1 MRNTENKAP
10 IEREITDLQLIG
22 KVISSL
28 FPRIPVSMYHENE
41 QTPVQIIS
49 ANQEG
54 IVIKGTDRIDK
65 GIRIL
70 TFTNNF
76 SLYHFWFELMPGSNV
91 DIEFLKPMKMVIR
104 DDAKRIESRVVVT
117 KKAESEDKIFINSII
132 SNEELLQNTNKI
144 ASTIQPI
151 WDSRSKSILHK
162 FTTLE
167 LKLDAIDNIRMTIF
181 RSSQRPIF
189 LPKPGSLDP
198 FNTAFFNPVQYKEL
212 LNTSSDPNP
221 IVGAEITIPILFRDK
236 ILLGYIRATHIST
249 LSMEDFQSCSSIAG
263 TLISEI
269 NSHEELINVHEKC
282 EVIDISSSGIGF
294 LVSNSD
300 YHQKLLANGAILF
313 FNIQILG
320 EKIPMKAVVRYASK
334 DDNKTIRIG
343 CEFYDLTLDEKA
355 KMRELSKSLSQTEP
369 SKEK

>member
-1 MRNTENKAP
+1 MRNTENNAP

-41 QTPVQIIS
+41 QTPIQIIS

-65 GIRIL
+65 GVRIL

-76 SLYHFWFELMPGSNV
+76 SLYHFWFELLPGSNA

-104 DDAKRIESRVVVT
+104 DDAKRVESRVVVV
-117 KKAESEDKIFINSII
+117 KKPESEEKIFIHSII
-132 SNEELLQNTNKI
+132 SNEELLQNSRKI
-144 ASTIQPI
+144 KSTIQPL
-151 WDSRSKSILHK
+151 WASRSKSILQK

-167 LKLDAIDNIRMTIF
+167 LKLDALDDLRMTIF

-198 FNTAFFNPVQYKEL
+198 YNTAFFNPVQYREL
-212 LNTSSDPNP
+212 LNTSPDPNP
-221 IVGAEITIPILFRDK
+221 ILGAEITIPIVFREK
-236 ILLGYIRATHIST
+236 ILLGYTRATHTSALT
-249 LSMEDFQSCSSIAG
+249 MEDFQTCSSIAN

-269 NSHEELINVHEKC
+269 NSHEELINVHERC

-294 LVSNSD
+294 LISNSE
-300 YHQKLLANGAILF
+300 YHQKILATSAILF
-313 FNIQILG
+313 FTIQIFG
-320 EKIPMKAVVRYASK
+320 EKIPMKAVVRYSSK
-334 DDNKTIRIG
+334 DESQMIRIG

-355 KMRELSKSLSQTEP
+355 KLRELSKSLSLPES

>member
-1 MRNTENKAP
+1 MRNTENNTP
-10 IEREITDLQLIG
+10 IEREITDLQMIG

-54 IVIKGTDRIDK
+54 IVIKGTDRLDK
-65 GIRIL
+65 GVRIL

-76 SLYHFWFELMPGSNV
+76 SLYHFWFELMPGSNE

-117 KKAESEDKIFINSII
+117 KKPDSEGKIFINSLI
-132 SNEELLQNTNKI
+132 SNEELLQNTTKI

-151 WDSRSKSILHK
+151 WVSRSKSVVHK
-162 FTTLE
+162 FSSLE
-167 LKLDAIDNIRMTIF
+167 LKLDGIDDIRMTIF

-189 LPKPGSLDP
+189 LPKPDSLDP
-198 FNTAFFNPVQYKEL
+198 FNTAFFNPIQYREL
-212 LNTSSDPNP
+212 LNNSNDPNP
-221 IVGAEITIPILFRDK
+221 IVGAEITIPILFREK
-236 ILLGYIRATHIST
+236 ILLGYIKAKHTST
-249 LSMEDFQSCSSIAG
+249 LTMEDFQSCSSIAG

-300 YHQKLLANGAILF
+300 FHQKILATSAILF

-320 EKIPMKAVVRYASK
+320 EKIPMKAVVRYSSK
-334 DDNKTIRIG
+334 DDNQMLRIG

-355 KMRELSKSLSQTEP
+355 KLRELSKSLSLPEST
-369 SKEK
+369 KEK